1 VFVFF
6 AGAPL
11 FFLGAYLYLTNNT
24 GAPTPISPARILP
37 LMKTHI
43 ENLIS
48 NALEAVLDGV
58 DTGATDLSAGIE
70 NARDI
75 KFGHFSSNI
84 AMRLA
89 KVLGKS
95 PRDIAADIQQALPD
109 SEFVAEVTIAGPGFI
124 NFKLADAAF
133 HAELKQ
139 ILELAH
145 AYGNSD
151 LGQQRKIILEYVSAN
166 PTGPLHVG
174 HGRHA
179 AYGASLA
186 NLLKATG
193 HEVHQEYYVN
203 DAGRQ
208 MDILALSVWLRGLEA
223 QGHQFTFPDSAY
235 QGDYVADIAAQ
246 LDTIEGFNNALPDG
260 LFATLP
266 DDADKLLDTLIERA
280 RTALGEA
287 GFAAVLDVALNNI
300 LGDIR
305 EDMAEFGANPDEWFS
320 EKSLADDGAIQRALD
335 LLAKNNVTYE
345 QDGAIWFRAT
355 DYGDEKDRVVVR
367 DNGRTTYFASDIAYH
382 LKKRERGF
390 EQLIDVLGADH
401 HGYIARVE
409 AGMEAMGEPRE
420 SLTVELVQFV
430 ALFRGGK
437 KVQMSTRSG
446 EFVTLRQLREEV
458 GNDAARLFFV
468 MRSNEQHLDF
478 DLDLAKSSSNDN
490 PVYYLQYAHARV
502 CSVMRQ
508 LDERKL
514 KWDANIATEHLA
526 LLTAE
531 HELSLMLA
539 LSRFPETVAAAATQ
553 HAPQHVVHYLK
564 ELAQE
569 FHAYYNAHKFIVD
582 DANLRNARLMLVL
595 ATRQVMR
602 NGLTL
607 LGVSAPEQM

>member
-1 VFVFF
+1 
-6 AGAPL
+6 
-11 FFLGAYLYLTNNT
+11 
-24 GAPTPISPARILP
+24 
-37 LMKTHI
+37 MKAHI
-43 ENLIS
+43 ENLVQS
-48 NALEAVLDGV
+48 ALVSVLDGA
-58 DTGATDLSAGIE
+58 DTGDADLSPGIE

-95 PRDIAADIQQALPD
+95 PHDIATDIQAALPE

-124 NFKLADAAF
+124 NFKLADTAF
-133 HAELKQ
+133 HAELQQ
-139 ILELAH
+139 ILELQQN
-145 AYGNSD
+145 YGNCD
-151 LGQQRKIILEYVSAN
+151 LGGSRKVILEYVSAN

-179 AYGASLA
+179 AYGACLA
-186 NLLKATG
+186 NLLEATG
-193 HEVHQEYYVN
+193 HQVHQEYYVN

-208 MDILALSVWLRGLEA
+208 MDILALSVWLRWLEA
-223 QGHQFTFPDSAY
+223 QGASFDFPGSAY
-235 QGDYVADIAAQ
+235 RGDYVAEITQQ
-246 LDTIEGFNNALPDG
+246 LDAVDGLSNTMPDG
-260 LFATLP
+260 LFEALP
-266 DDADKLLDTLIERA
+266 DDADQQLDLLIERA
-280 RTALGEA
+280 RTALGEKT
-287 GFAAVLDVALNNI
+287 FAAVLYVAVNNI
-300 LGDIR
+300 LTDIR
-305 EDMAEFGANPDEWFS
+305 EDMAEFRVEPDEWFS
-320 EKSLADDGAIQRALD
+320 EQSLADDGAIQRALD

-345 QDGAIWFRAT
+345 KDGAIWFRAT

-367 DNGRTTYFASDIAYH
+367 ENGRTTYFASDIAYH
-382 LKKRERGF
+382 LTKRERGF

-401 HGYIARVE
+401 HGYIARVK
-409 AGMEAMGEPRE
+409 AGMEAMGEPPD

-478 DLDLAKSSSNDN
+478 DLDLAKSSSNEN
-490 PVYYLQYAHARV
+490 PVYYLQYAHARIG
-502 CSVMRQ
+502 SVMRQ

-514 KWDANIATEHLA
+514 SWDADNAAQHLD

-531 HELSLMLA
+531 HEHSLMLA
-539 LSRFPETVAAAATQ
+539 LSRFPETVVAAATQ
-553 HAPQHVVHYLK
+553 HAPQHIVHYLK
-564 ELAQE
+564 ELAQQ

-582 DANLRNARLMLVL
+582 DTNLRNARLMLVL